1 MQRKVDF
8 FVQLINDDSMWR
20 TCFTYS
26 ISKKMAG
33 GRCEGVYSLNLV
45 S

>member
-8 FVQLINDDSMWR
+8 FVQY
-20 TCFTYS
+20 CFTYS

-33 GRCEGVYSLNLV
+33 GRCEGVYSLNPV